1 MESARL
7 IKEALFLIA
16 ASGLSFRLF
25 RYWKVKR
32 EKRLE
37 VPNDFAPSQ
46 QFRIAIIDDDI
57 DSRFPADSRKALLAR
72 GFNVDYFE
80 DINNIRQLADYR
92 IVVCDIQGVG
102 RSLGINNSG
111 HGGIIVSELRKYR
124 PLTYIITISN
134 MTFDI
139 NFNRYFYLADKRA
152 SAAVLSTEAIVDFLE
167 EAVRALQSPEEEWRR
182 FKKYVLGNRAEELKP
197 AKLRKIRKRFLKLIT
212 SGQEKTMEHRLGQ
225 LNLPLNDSESDGS
238 MAEFAISTSELADRL
253 LELLH

>member
-7 IKEALFLIA
+7 IKVALFLIA
-16 ASGLSFRLF
+16 FAGLSYRLF
-25 RYWKVKR
+25 RLWRSKR
-32 EKRLE
+32 ERRLE
-37 VPNDFAPSQ
+37 VSDDFTPSQ

-57 DSRFPADSRKALLAR
+57 EFRFPADSRKALLAR

-80 DINNIRQLADYR
+80 DINNIRQLAGYR
-92 IVVCDIQGVG
+92 IIVCDIQGVG

-139 NFNRYFYLADKRA
+139 NFNHYFYLADKRA

-167 EAVRALQSPEEEWRR
+167 EAVRVLQSPEEQWRR
-182 FKKYVLGNRAEELKP
+182 FKKYILGNRAEELKP
-197 AKLRKIRKRFLKLIT
+197 VKLRKIRKRFLKLTT
-212 SGQEKTMEHRLGQ
+212 SGREQVMEHRLGQ
-225 LNLPLNDSESDGS
+225 LNLPLNDSENDSS
-238 MAEFAISTSELADRL
+238 VAEFAISTSELADRL